1 MGTTE
6 RLPTSQL
13 SADDPSGLVA
23 RTQIGRCPAVKLPIA
38 KRTTCGHSRREL
50 ASHAESHPLTAIYII
65 IGVLI
70 GLCVDRATFGRL
82 TMILGAFGQ
91 SGDEHL
97 YRNTLFPRVVLS
109 IVSSIAFVIGL
120 RSEPQNF
127 ALVIT
132 AAAIFFMSSLYGVY
146 LVMNGGGRE

>member
-1 MGTTE
+1 M
-6 RLPTSQL
+6 RPKPDRQV
-13 SADDPSGLVA
+13 SGGKA
-23 RTQIGRCPAVKLPIA
+23 AGPQSP
-38 KRTTCGHSRREL
+38 TCGHSRREL
-50 ASHAESHPLTAIYII
+50 ASYAERHPLTAIYII

-70 GLCVDRATFGRL
+70 GLCVDWATFGRL

-97 YRNTLFPRVVLS
+97 YRNTLLLCVAVS

-120 RSEPQNF
+120 RSEPQNS

-132 AAAIFFMSSLYGVY
+132 AAAIFFMSSLYGVH